1 MRIGRH
7 RLAAR
12 RIAVGLTQEGLA
24 ERLEVAVSTVAR
36 WEQGATAPR
45 AWQRGRLAEALELTL
60 NQLDEL
66 LAPDM
71 ETAVAPEVAGTPD
84 SGRSRPSGR
93 PGPSGSAS
101 ASAPATEPVPRVQ
114 GFVGRVPQVDEVV
127 AALDDHL
134 VTAVMGRRGVGTS
147 ACACKAVQVSS
158 DRGPTRPAVYADLR
172 GRSSSRPPSLELLA
186 ADAIAAA
193 TAATAGEAL
202 LVLDNVDDPAIVQ
215 GLVPPPDGCRLLL
228 VGHPELVDLG
238 TVHPVP
244 IEELT
249 AADAAALFE
258 VASTRDPTR
267 DPGPV
272 GSRTDPTVRELVDL
286 CGRQPRAIAALARE
300 ITHGHLDLDGSLE
313 ALRLA
318 GGAPP
323 HRAVR
328 FFLAAATVADEDVA
342 YDALRTP
349 SQRLFRRLGLVGS
362 EPLALEAMAKL
373 AGRSIKQIEALVAE
387 LSHGR
392 FVRPVP
398 SVASAEVTEGGRY
411 QVRPLLTTYARLHLR
426 RDEPVW
432 RRVRAQVRLVRY
444 LARKAERHAVRPSR
458 AGREWFECHQPLLA
472 AVVASA
478 TALAAD
484 QATPLPR
491 PVRRWWFRLAAALC
505 RWYADE
511 DRLDDWWAACDAV
524 HQATVGRRAPVV
536 GRLRNEL
543 GTLWGRPA
551 VRGWALNER
560 GVILRRQGDARAA
573 IAELTKALPR
583 RGRRGEAQVLTNRG
597 LAFLDVDAVDAAIAD
612 FKRAVKGRSQRDHV
626 GLGLTEMGLG
636 VAYLRSG
643 AASDARRHLVKAAD
657 AFDRARD
664 LRGAAAARAN
674 LVLAE
679 WETGAHNA
687 AAEAGRVALDKYA
700 ELERLTGR
708 ADAAGHDAAVRNLAA
723 TTERALRRSEERS

>member
-24 ERLEVAVSTVAR
+24 ERLDVAVSTVAR

-45 AWQRGRLAEALELTL
+45 AWQRGRLAEVLELTL
-60 NQLDEL
+60 DQLDEL
-66 LAPDM
+66 LAPEFDTTPLT
-71 ETAVAPEVAGTPD
+71 ETATPADIAPTG
-84 SGRSRPSGR
+84 
-93 PGPSGSAS
+93 
-101 ASAPATEPVPRVQ
+101 APPAPPAPPVPRVP
-114 GFVGRVPQVDEVV
+114 GFVGRGPQVAEIA
-127 AALDDHL
+127 AALDEHR
-134 VTAVMGRRGVGTS
+134 VTAVVGRRGVGTS
-147 ACACKAVQVSS
+147 ACAWEAVHVSRE
-158 DRGPTRPAVYADLR
+158 RGVTRPAVYADLR
-172 GRSSSRPPSLELLA
+172 RRSSGPPRPVQQIV
-186 ADAIAAA
+186 ADALATA
-193 TAATAGEAL
+193 TAALADEAL
-202 LVLDNVDDPAIVQ
+202 LVLDNVDDAAA
-215 GLVPPPDGCRLLL
+215 LHDLLPPPEGCRMLL
-228 VGHPELVDLG
+228 VGPPELADLG
-238 TVHPVP
+238 RVRAVS

-258 VASTRDPTR
+258 VASTREPTR
-267 DPGPV
+267 DPGPA

-286 CGRQPRAIAALARE
+286 CGRQPRAIGALARE
-300 ITHGHLDLDGSLE
+300 IAHGPLDLDGSLE

-323 HRAVR
+323 HQPVR
-328 FFLAAATVADEDVA
+328 FFLAAATVAAEDVA
-342 YDALRTP
+342 YDALRP
-349 SQRLFRRLGLVGS
+349 ASQRLFRRLGLVGPQ
-362 EPLALEAMAKL
+362 PLALEAMARL
-373 AGRSIKQIEALVAE
+373 AGRSIKQTEALVAE

-398 SVASAEVTEGGRY
+398 SAPSAELEEGGRY
-411 QVRPLLTTYARLHLR
+411 EVRPLLTTYARLHLR
-426 RDEPVW
+426 RDEPAW

-444 LARKAERHAVRPSR
+444 LARKAEQHASRPSR
-458 AGREWFECHQPLLA
+458 VGREWFTCHQPLLA

-478 TALAAD
+478 TGRVGD

-524 HQATVGRRAPVV
+524 QHAPTGRRAPVV

-543 GTLWGRPA
+543 GAVWGRPA
-551 VRGWALNER
+551 VRGWAQNER
-560 GVILRRQGDARAA
+560 GVILRRQGDARGA
-573 IAELTKALPR
+573 ITELTAALPR

-597 LAFLDVDAVDAAIAD
+597 LAFLDVDAVDAAVAD
-612 FKRAVKGRSQRDHV
+612 FKRAVKGRSPRDRV

-657 AFDRARD
+657 AFDRAKD

-708 ADAAGHDAAVRNLAA
+708 ADAAGQAAVLRNLAVTA
-723 TTERALRRSEERS
+723 ERSQRRSEERP